1 MTRRTNE
8 RLAGVA
14 FLVYIALGIGAMML
28 SGRAGRGEG
37 IAAQLASFA
46 RHAAD
51 VRAAAVL
58 NLLSAFAALVLGV
71 TLYAITRDE
80 DHDLA
85 MLGFTFRV
93 GEGVL
98 GGLSIQRSL
107 GLLWLSNAG
116 RDALDPRAMQALAA
130 FQFHGQAGGIGAAFF
145 AAGSLIFS
153 WLLLRGRMIPTA
165 LAGLGVL
172 ASALWVI
179 AVPLQVVGLLRGT
192 VLQLLYAPMAVF
204 EVPLALW
211 LLVRGTKAPERSL
224 QV

>member
-8 RLAGVA
+8 RIAGVT
-14 FLVYIALGIGAMML
+14 FLAYIALGVGAMVL

-46 RHAAD
+46 HHAAD

-71 TLYAITRDE
+71 TLYAITREE
-80 DHDLA
+80 DRDLA
-85 MLGFTFRV
+85 MLGLTFRV

-107 GLLWLSNAG
+107 GLLWLSTAG
-116 RDALDPRAMQALAA
+116 RDALGPDATQSLAA
-130 FQFHGQAGGIGAAFF
+130 FQLHGQAGGIGAAFF

-153 WLLLRGRMIPTA
+153 WLLLRGRMIPVA

-172 ASALWVI
+172 ASALWVVG
-179 AVPLQVVGLLRGT
+179 VPLQVVGLLRGP
-192 VLQLLYAPMAVF
+192 VLQLLYAPMALF
-204 EVPLALW
+204 EIPFALW
-211 LLVRGTKAPERSL
+211 LLARGTRPPERPL
-224 QV
+224 PA